1 MAVIVGQGI
10 SVSPVADAELSHES
24 TSTVQN
30 KVVTDAIASEY
41 STSKTY
47 SVGDVCTH
55 DGKLYEC
62 IVDIPTAEGWT
73 LSHWKVS
80 NLGDNVSNLNRQLS
94 DKQDAPATAGTAGQV
109 LSLDDQLQ
117 PVWVNQ
123 TGGGLSEATK
133 QALLQIA
140 QKVAYTDV
148 HGDEYYQDLYDAL
161 YPGIR
166 IINTLTGCTT
176 SNSATNIT
184 AGSSYSA
191 TITASQGYT
200 LTGATVSIT
209 MGGVDITSTAY
220 SNGTISIVSVTGA
233 LVITITAASAG
244 LSYITAV
251 YTQSGTVYDDATLDS
266 LKSDLVV
273 TAHYSDSSTE
283 TVPSTDYTLSGT
295 LAEGTSTVTV
305 TYSGKTATF
314 TVVVAHKPVSGMDG
328 WEDGGVYENLEI
340 VQNEYVA
347 TATGKINSYP
357 GWDRT
362 GFVPCNGA
370 GTIVFPPMPE
380 GSSSGVAK
388 SNWFYSDKSD
398 TSNISV
404 ITLSY
409 TESTTITVPSNANYF
424 ILSSTSRALASCV
437 NGGIVPYE

>member
-140 QKVAYTDV
+140 EKVAYI
-148 HGDEYYQDLYDAL
+148 DEDGQDYYDAL
-161 YPGIR
+161 ESALYPPAD
-166 IINTLTGCTT
+166 L
-176 SNSATNIT
+176 
-184 AGSSYSA
+184 
-191 TITASQGYT
+191 
-200 LTGATVSIT
+200 VSI
-209 MGGVDITSTAY
+209 S
-220 SNGTISIVSVTGA
+220 
-233 LVITITAASAG
+233 
-244 LSYITAV
+244 AV